1 MKKIFTA
8 AMLLAMTTIT
18 ANAQLIINELMQ
30 SNVEC
35 IMDDIHEFPDS
46 WVELYNPTGA
56 EINLQNYKIGT
67 KADGSKS
74 WQLPNKPI
82 ASKGYVIIYCDKEDA
97 EDHPYHANF
106 RLDSDKESNLYLFL
120 GSEIVSSVEGI
131 PVMPAPDVA
140 YGRDTNGNWGYEL
153 TPTPRAA
160 NSGGLVAA
168 DHILGAPK
176 FSKKGY
182 VSKTAFEFNLTLSLP
197 DNAPEG
203 AVIRYTTDGSEPTA
217 ESTLYNN
224 EDGIEIKGPK
234 VIPATEDD
242 PEKVI
247 PATVIRAKV
256 FCDGWLSPVS
266 TAQSY
271 IYHPRT
277 MTVPIF
283 SVQTNDLYLN
293 GADSL
298 GLFKYN
304 NSKED
309 KKKCDWRRPVNIEM
323 FVSEGEGSK
332 IIFNQLGET
341 RIQGG
346 QSRANALRS
355 MVFYANKRFGPKNKR
370 FDYEFF
376 PDQKPGIKKFKS
388 FSLRDGGNDFGEL
401 YFRDLIIQRTM
412 GQNTDIDWQA
422 GHTAVLYIN
431 GEYMGML
438 NIRERSNADNIYS
451 NYDGL
456 EDIDMIEIGHE
467 QLKKNN
473 IVIKDYFIE
482 ELKEGTDD
490 FYKDFQTFYSDPVNN
505 HTLAEYEQWLD
516 VSEYLNVAVMNLF
529 YGNIDWPGNNTVFWR
544 PNNKAK
550 VNLPKR
556 FRVIAK
562 DVDFGLGLYNR
573 KPDYNTIDLLYNPQ
587 NHSGDNWAYTD
598 SATCLIKH
606 MLADPDILD
615 MFIDKSCVYMGD
627 FMNASG
633 TGKIIDL
640 IKDEALEE
648 FVAHRDKYSPNTWGG
663 NRNDITN
670 KFNDAKKWLTGY
682 SETSWGHTTTYK
694 PRTDYFL
701 DFIKQQF
708 KQHLNGGNN
717 NVNII
722 PIPVTIN
729 KEVTAE
735 NMPDEVYVNGIKLTK
750 SVFDG
755 KLFLNRNITL
765 EGKNNI
771 ENDLSVT
778 GWEFKTTN
786 NGVTETETFDGATY
800 SFTVP
805 SCTKLQ
811 INAVKVQKPFVEIGI
826 REAVSFSSK
835 LPLDFTGLPIE
846 AYIVTAKNG
855 NKFMKKQVFKVPA
868 KTGLVLEGAEGT
880 YKIPVAC
887 ANASFDDVSDNM
899 LIATADGPF
908 TVPDNNNVYYGL
920 FYSYDQQKVGFQK
933 KSVGYTFPQGKS
945 YLCLTQHQAKEMTEL
960 FYDGIIDGIATD
972 IQGANNNTWTD
983 GQIYNLNGQR
993 VDKNYN
999 GVIIVNGKKVIN
1011 NRK

>member
-1 MKKIFTA
+1 MKRLFTA
-8 AMLLAMTTIT
+8 AMLLVITTIS
-18 ANAQLIINELMQ
+18 ANAQLVINELMQ

-46 WVELYNPTGA
+46 WVELYNPTDTA
-56 EINLQNYKIGT
+56 TNLKYYKISN
-67 KADGSKS
+67 KNNVANA
-74 WQLPNKPI
+74 WQLPDKVVP
-82 ASKGYVIIYCDKEDA
+82 ARGYVVIYCDKEARTDKRLHT
-97 EDHPYHANF
+97 DF
-106 RLDSDKESNLYLFL
+106 RLESGKDGNLYLFTD
-120 GSEIVSSVEGI
+120 GAIVDKLEKMAK
-131 PVMPAPDVA
+131 MPAPDVA
-140 YGRDTNGNWGYEL
+140 FGRKTDGADEWGYQL
-153 TPTPRAA
+153 TPSAGKA
-160 NSGGLVAA
+160 NTGEICNANHL
-168 DHILGAPK
+168 LGAPG
-176 FSKKGY
+176 FSPKGR
-182 VSKTAFEFNLTLSLP
+182 VGNTPVNLTLSLP
-197 DNAPEG
+197 EGAPEG
-203 AVIRYTTDGSEPTA
+203 AVIRYTTDGSEPTTSSKKYTTA
-217 ESTLYNN
+217 ININKT
-224 EDGIEIKGPK
+224 
-234 VIPATEDD
+234 
-242 PEKVI
+242 
-247 PATVIRAKV
+247 TVIRAKL

-271 IYHPRT
+271 IFHPRT

-283 SVQTNDLYLN
+283 SVQTDDRYLN

-304 NSKED
+304 NNKED

-323 FVSEGEGSK
+323 FTSEGSES
-332 IIFNQLGET
+332 IFNQLGET

-346 QSRANALRS
+346 QSRGNALRS
-355 MVFYANKRFGPKNKR
+355 MVFYANKRFDPVNKR
-370 FDYEFF
+370 FSYEFF
-376 PDQKPGIKKFKS
+376 PDQRPGITEFKS
-388 FSLRDGGNDFGEL
+388 FSLRDGGNDFSDL

-412 GQNTDIDWQA
+412 GKNTDIDWQA

-544 PNNKAK
+544 PNAKAK

-633 TGKIIDL
+633 TGDIIDL
-640 IKDEALEE
+640 IKAEAIEE
-648 FVAHRDKYSPNTWGG
+648 FAAHRVKYNGSTIDNQRT
-663 NRNDITN
+663 NITN

-682 SETSWGHTTTYK
+682 TEYDWWGNPTNTYSS
-694 PRTDYFL
+694 RTDYFYEYIRSHWNL
-701 DFIKQQF
+701 
-708 KQHLNGGNN
+708 GTA
-717 NVNII
+717 
-722 PIPVTIN
+722 IPVTIN

-750 SVFDG
+750 GVFDG
-755 KLFLNRNITL
+755 KLFCDRNITL
-765 EGKNNI
+765 EGNTFDD
-771 ENDLSVT
+771 EDRVVT
-778 GWEFKTTN
+778 GWE
-786 NGVTETETFDGATY
+786 VTKGTGQPTIVGEPYNFDVPECTELKIKAILGEPRVTISEFG
-800 SFTVP
+800 
-805 SCTKLQ
+805 
-811 INAVKVQKPFVEIGI
+811 
-826 REAVSFSSK
+826 AVSFSCTK
-835 LPLDFTGLPIE
+835 PLDFTGQPVK
-846 AYIVTAKNG
+846 AYIVTEQNG
-855 NKFMKKQVFKVPA
+855 NSFIKEQVYKVPA
-868 KTGLVLEGAEGT
+868 NTGLIIEGAKGT
-880 YKIPVAC
+880 YTIPVYR
-887 ANASFDDVSDNM
+887 SSTFDDVTQNM
-899 LIATADGPF
+899 LLSTAKKSF
-908 TVPDNNNVYYGL
+908 RVPNDDNFYYGL
-920 FYSYDQQKVGFQK
+920 FYSTTKNRVGFK
-933 KSVGYTFPQGKS
+933 KKEPGHIFAKGKS
-945 YLCLTQHQAKEMTEL
+945 YLCLTQEQHQGKEFTEL
-960 FYDGIIDGIATD
+960 FFDGIIDGIATD
-972 IQGANNNTWTD
+972 IQGANNNRWTD

-999 GVIIVNGKKVIN
+999 GVIIVNGKKVVN